1 MRRILTR
8 RFVVVISIL
17 LFLAGIGWAALV
29 DGLVDGLVADACDFP
44 TPPPK
49 AQYPHCP

>member
-1 MRRILTR
+1 VRRILTP

-17 LFLAGIGWAALV
+17 LFLACIGWAALV
-29 DGLVDGLVADACDFP
+29 DGLVTDACDSP

>member
-8 RFVVVISIL
+8 RFVVVVSIL
-17 LFLAGIGWAALV
+17 LFPAGIGWAALV
-29 DGLVDGLVADACDFP
+29 DGLVADACDFP
-44 TPPPK
+44 APPPK

>member
-8 RFVVVISIL
+8 RFIVVISIL

-29 DGLVDGLVADACDFP
+29 DGLVPDACDFP
-44 TPPPK
+44 TLPP
-49 AQYPHCP
+49 QSQ